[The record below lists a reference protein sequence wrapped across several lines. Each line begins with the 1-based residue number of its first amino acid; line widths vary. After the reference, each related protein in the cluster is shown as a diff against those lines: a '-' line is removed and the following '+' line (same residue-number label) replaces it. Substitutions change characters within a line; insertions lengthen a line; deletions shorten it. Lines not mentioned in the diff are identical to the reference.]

1 MRHVHVDS
9 PGVFFYGLGGT
20 WKTFLYNA
28 LLTTVRSRGFIA
40 LATTSSRAGA
50 NNMTGANVRFRGLI
64 ALATASDGVEEVI
77 DEDYVR
83 IPDDMT
89 ISYID
94 EATSKDALIIE
105 IFSSWL
111 PQMMH

>member
-1 MRHVHVDS
+1 MRLTLNMRAQTDPWFS
-9 PGVFFYGLGGT
+9 N
-20 WKTFLYNA
+20 FL
-28 LLTTVRSRGFIA
+28 LRV
-40 LATTSSRAGA
+40 
-50 NNMTGANVRFRGLI
+50 
-64 ALATASDGVEEVI
+64 SDGVEEVI

-105 IFSSWL
+105 IS
-111 PQMMH
+111 